1 MIGIPKQKLKTKKQ
15 NGRRKNMKK
24 RFLSIIIAGF
34 CLVGFTGCTEKND
47 SSSSYRPADNEV
59 TETFDD
65 TSRVYDELM
74 RVNEKFAARDSYKT
88 VTEGKT
94 VASLG
99 YEQEIKSV
107 LTYSDGVW
115 FSDYSSISALV
126 KLYHKA
132 YLSGKSTVYKHS
144 DEKSKTAP
152 VADYRTE
159 FGVAPGD
166 GVLGGYELKKEYVS
180 SALYTKY
187 GSGATEIRV
196 VIDGERAATQMKIQ
210 MKKFGCLKE
219 LPVFFELSFVVYCEN
234 GEDISAYSTQAKYDI
249 KKEIVLLGVCKMT
262 CDMNISTDVSDF
274 DGELFFPSE
283 I

>member
-1 MIGIPKQKLKTKKQ
+1 M
-15 NGRRKNMKK
+15 
-24 RFLSIIIAGF
+24 SIMLAAF
-34 CLVGFTGCTEKND
+34 CLAAFTGCTKKND
-47 SSSSYRPADNEV
+47 SSSEYVPADNEV

-65 TSRVYDELM
+65 VSRVYDELM
-74 RVNEKFAARDSYKT
+74 RVNEKFAARSSYRT

-107 LTYSDGVW
+107 LTYSGGVW
-115 FSDYSSISALV
+115 FSDYSSTSSLV

-144 DEKSKTAP
+144 DEKSKTSP

-166 GVLGGYELKKEYVS
+166 GCLGGYELKEEYVL
-180 SALYTKY
+180 SALYKKY
-187 GSGATEIRV
+187 GRGATELRV
-196 VIDGERAATQMKIQ
+196 VVDGERAAAKMKVQ
-210 MKKFGCLKE
+210 MKKFGGLKD
-219 LPVFFELSFVVYCEN
+219 LPVFSELSFVVYCEN
-234 GEDISAYSTQAKYDI
+234 GEDISAYSTYAKYDI

-262 CDMNISTDVSDF
+262 CDMDISTDVFDF
-274 DGELFFPSE
+274 DGELVFPSA